1 MSDGGRARVL
11 DPVSRIS
18 EILFGL
24 IMALTFT
31 GTISAATAGSE
42 EVRLLLIAVIGCN
55 IAWGLVDAVMF
66 LMSAMVERGHSDRML
81 QALRI
86 ASRQEAHGLIAG
98 AMPPAIAATLD
109 AGDFDKVRRGLLDPT
124 TVLPT
129 RALTRADWL
138 GAIAVFLL
146 VFASTF
152 PIVIPFLVFQQLHTA
167 LRASNAVAL
176 VMMFAAGFWL
186 ARHGGYHP
194 WRMGASVALLG
205 VVLVGIA
212 IALGG

>member
-1 MSDGGRARVL
+1 
-11 DPVSRIS
+11 
-18 EILFGL
+18 
-24 IMALTFT
+24 
-31 GTISAATAGSE
+31 
-42 EVRLLLIAVIGCN
+42 
-55 IAWGLVDAVMF
+55 
-66 LMSAMVERGHSDRML
+66 
-81 QALRI
+81 
-86 ASRQEAHGLIAG
+86 
-98 AMPPAIAATLD
+98 
-109 AGDFDKVRRGLLDPT
+109 VRRGLLDPT

-176 VMMFAAGFWL
+176 VMMFAAGYWL
-186 ARHGGYHP
+186 ARHSGHHP
-194 WRMGASVALLG
+194 WRMGVSVTLLG